1 MNELFI
7 LTGLLAFWYIICIA
21 RTIHSDIPTFGIAHH
36 RTFFWLL
43 HQVLFL
49 GQQKLR
55 VDFNHFVVCLLDFSY
70 TVIKVAATATAPHR
84 NSMSLVFT
92 IQQMNTCLVS
102 FLIHAF
108 YCDLK
113 RRRYTFNDRIMLSFY
128 FIGHYVISKYGFFEV
143 CIHCRHQQKLSAFTC
158 NNWKTRDFCI
168 HYLTHRYFFH
178 GVSYKRRLF

>member
-7 LTGLLAFWYIICIA
+7 LTGLLAFLYIICIA

-55 VDFNHFVVCLLDFSY
+55 VDFNHFGVCLLDFSY

-143 CIHCRHQQKLSAFTC
+143 RIHCRHQQKLSAFTC